1 MQRRDFLKSS
11 MATTAVVGLSEVAGL
26 AAPDD
31 AAARQ
36 YYELRTYN
44 FKPGTEHKL
53 ANDYLD
59 KAALPAL
66 NRIGIAPVGVFTEL
80 GKPDA
85 DVLYMLIPYPS
96 LESFATT
103 ATRLRADTD
112 YQKAGAD
119 YLNTPATAP
128 AYARLESS
136 LMVAFAGMPQLVLP
150 TTTAGK
156 QPRLFELRTYESHGE
171 QAALKKIEMFNNA
184 EIGVMRRAGLSP
196 VFYGQT
202 LIGPRM
208 PNLTYMLS
216 GPDMATHKK
225 HWGAFGGDAEWHKIS
240 AMPEY
245 TDANIVS
252 KISNKFLTPTAYSQI

>member
-1 MQRRDFLKSS
+1 MQRREFLKASI
-11 MATTAVVGLSEVAGL
+11 ATTAVVGLGQAAGL

-44 FKPGTEHKL
+44 FKPGAAHKL
-53 ANDYLD
+53 ANDYLEQ
-59 KAALPAL
+59 AALPAL
-66 NRIGIAPVGVFTEL
+66 NRLGITPVGVFTEFD
-80 GKPDA
+80 KPEADA
-85 DVLYMLIPYPS
+85 LYVLIPYPS
-96 LESFATT
+96 LESFATA
-103 ATRLRADTD
+103 ATRLMADAD

-119 YLNTPATAP
+119 YLHTPATAP

-136 LMVAFAGMPQLVLP
+136 LMVAFTGLPQLVLP
-150 TTTAGK
+150 TTSAGK
-156 QPRLFELRTYESHGE
+156 QPRLFELRTYESHSE
-171 QAALKKIEMFNNA
+171 QAALKKIEMFNKA
-184 EIGVMRRAGLSP
+184 EIAIMRRVGLSP

-202 LIGPRM
+202 LVGPRM

-225 HWGAFGGDAEWHKIS
+225 HWGTFGGDAEWKKIS
-240 AMPEY
+240 AVPEY